1 MKALVLEDYKRLELR
16 DVPSPPLSPDDVLV
30 SVKAC
35 GICGSD
41 VHGFDGSS
49 GRRRPP
55 IIMGHEAAGMI
66 TKVGENVETWRPGD
80 RVTFDSTIY
89 CNACDACRSGQI
101 NLCVNRRVFGVSCEG
116 YRQNGAF
123 AEFVAVPQHLLFRLP
138 DSLDYRHAA
147 MVEPLSIAFHAVRR
161 ARASADRSAVVVG
174 AGIIGL
180 LVIQALRLQRCRQ
193 IIAVDIAPDK
203 LDIAKTLGATA
214 LVDSSAPNAV
224 DSIRSLAGGKGADVA
239 FEAVGIPPTLDLAI
253 RSVRDAGSVALIG
266 NVTPQV
272 PIPLQIVVG
281 RELTLY
287 GSCASCGEY
296 ATCLDAIAKGDIQI
310 GPLIT
315 ATAPLS
321 EGPQWFD
328 RLYGREP
335 GLLKIILQP
344 AAVD

>member
-16 DVPSPPLSPDDVLV
+16 EVPPPPLSANDVLV

-41 VHGFDGSS
+41 VHGFDGST

-55 IIMGHEAAGMI
+55 IIMGHEASGTI
-66 TKVGENVETWRPGD
+66 QQVGDKVTSWRAGD

-89 CNACDACRSGQI
+89 CNACDACRAGQI
-101 NLCVNRRVFGVSCEG
+101 NLCVNRRVFGVSCEA

-123 AEFVAVPQHLLFRLP
+123 AEFVAVPQHLLLRLP

-161 ARASADRSAVVVG
+161 AKAATGSTAVVVG

-180 LVIQALRLQRCRQ
+180 LVVQALRLQGCRQ
-193 IIAVDIAPDK
+193 IVAVDIAPDK
-203 LDIAKTLGATA
+203 LEVAKSVGATA
-214 LVDSSAPNAV
+214 IVNSAAANAIE
-224 DSIRSLAGGKGADVA
+224 SIRSLTDGKGADVA
-239 FEAVGIPPTLDLAI
+239 FEAVGIAPTIDLAI

-266 NVTPQV
+266 NVSPQTS
-272 PIPLQIVVG
+272 IPLQIVVG

-296 ATCLDAIAKGDIQI
+296 PACLEAIARRDIQI
-310 GPLIT
+310 DPLIT
-315 ATAPLS
+315 ATAPLAD
-321 EGPQWFD
+321 GPEWFD
-328 RLYGREP
+328 RLYAKEP
-335 GLLKIILQP
+335 GLLKVILEP
-344 AAVD
+344 SSSG

>member
-1 MKALVLEDYKRLELR
+1 MKALILEDYKRLEFR
-16 DVPSPPLSPDDVLV
+16 DVPPPPLSPNDVLV

-41 VHGFDGSS
+41 VHGFDGST

-55 IIMGHEAAGMI
+55 IIMGHEASGMI
-66 TKVGENVETWRPGD
+66 TQLGDNVTAWRPGD

-89 CNACDACRSGQI
+89 CNSCEACRSGQI
-101 NLCVNRRVFGVSCEG
+101 NLCVNRRVFGVSCEA

-138 DSLDYRHAA
+138 GSVDYRHAA

-161 ARASADRSAVVVG
+161 AKPTAESTAVVVG

-180 LVIQALRLQRCRQ
+180 LIVQALRLQGCRQ
-193 IIAVDIAPDK
+193 IIAIDIAPEK
-203 LDIAKTLGATA
+203 LEIARKLGATA
-214 LVDSSAPNAV
+214 AVNSSSPDAL
-224 DSIRSLAGGKGADVA
+224 DSIRSLTGGKGADVA
-239 FEAVGIPPTLDLAI
+239 FEAVGIAPTIDLAI
-253 RSVRDAGSVALIG
+253 RSVRDAGSVTLIG
-266 NVTPQV
+266 NVTPQI

-281 RELTLY
+281 RELTVY

-296 ATCLDAIAKGDIQI
+296 AACLEAIAQTDVQI
-310 GPLIT
+310 DPLIT

-321 EGPQWFD
+321 DGPKWFD
-328 RLYGREP
+328 RLYSKEP

-344 AAVD
+344 SP

>member
-16 DVPSPPLSPDDVLV
+16 DVPAPPLSANDVLV

-41 VHGFDGSS
+41 VHGFDGST

-55 IIMGHEAAGMI
+55 IIMGHEASGMV
-66 TKVGENVETWRPGD
+66 TKVGEHVQNWRVGD

-89 CNACDACRSGQI
+89 CNSCDACRSGQI

-116 YRQNGAF
+116 YRQSGAF
-123 AEFVAVPQHLLFRLP
+123 AEFVAVPQHLLVRLP
-138 DSLDYRHAA
+138 DTLDYRRAA

-161 ARASADRSAVVVG
+161 AKAAQGSSAVVLG

-180 LVIQALRLQRCRQ
+180 LVVQALRLRGCRQ

-203 LDIAKTLGATA
+203 LEIAKKLGATA
-214 LVDSSAPNAV
+214 IVNSSLPGALE
-224 DSIRSLAGGKGADVA
+224 SIRSLTGGKGADVA
-239 FEAVGIPPTLDLAI
+239 FEAVGIAPTIDLAI

-266 NVTPQV
+266 NVSPQV

-296 ATCLDAIAKGDIQI
+296 PACLEAIAKGEVQI
-310 GPLIT
+310 DPLIT
-315 ATAPLS
+315 ATAPLA
-321 EGPQWFD
+321 EGPAWFD
-328 RLYGREP
+328 RLYSKEP
-335 GLLKIILQP
+335 GLLKIILEP
-344 AAVD
+344 SS

>member
-16 DVPSPPLSPDDVLV
+16 DVPPPPISPEDVLV

-41 VHGFDGSS
+41 VHGFDGST

-55 IIMGHEAAGMI
+55 IIMGHEASG
-66 TKVGENVETWRPGD
+66 TVTRVGENVKNWRAGD

-89 CNACDACRSGQI
+89 CNSCEACRSGQI

-147 MVEPLSIAFHAVRR
+147 MVEPLSIAFHAVSR
-161 ARASADRSAVVVG
+161 AKPGPDSSAVVIG

-180 LVIQALRLQRCRQ
+180 LVIQALRLRGCRQ
-193 IIAVDIAPDK
+193 IIAVDIAADK
-203 LDIAKTLGATA
+203 LETAKKLGATA
-214 LVDSSAPNAV
+214 VANSSSPGALDA
-224 DSIRSLAGGKGADVA
+224 IRSLAGGKGADVA
-239 FEAVGIPPTLDLAI
+239 FEAVGVAPTLDLAI

-272 PIPLQIVVG
+272 AIPLQIVVG

-296 ATCLDAIAKGDIQI
+296 AACLDAIAKGDIQI

-321 EGPQWFD
+321 QGPQWFD
-328 RLYGREP
+328 RLYAKEP
-335 GLLKIILQP
+335 G
-344 AAVD
+344 